1 MTNEI
6 KHTPTPWFYNY
17 QHDGIYDAPDIRGE
31 SVCIAGIKRIPD
43 YKANVEFIV
52 RAVNSHDALVE
63 ALKDAHEQIKLIYVA
78 TATNAKGRDDNK
90 VYKSAAVNIINEALK
105 LVGAE

>member
-17 QHDGIYDAPDIRGE
+17 QHDSIYDAPDIRGA

-43 YKANVEFIV
+43 YKANAEFIV
-52 RAVNSHDALVE
+52 RAVNSHNALVA
-63 ALKDAHEQIKLIYVA
+63 ALKWSRTLIYDHAIKDGFGHDIA
-78 TATNAKGRDDNK
+78 TLACNQMD
-90 VYKSAAVNIINEALK
+90 EALK
-105 LVGAE
+105 LAGVE